1 MLAENYW
8 DTFFDPPRILKTLGL
23 DRAEGA
29 VVDVGAGYARS
40 SSPRAALRSPCPRAE
55 DIDLIIEARRGCR
68 LTWVVFR
75 HPRHCLPKLGASNLM
90 LPCGLCID
98 PCQPLPIW
106 QRDEQSILSQCASM
120 AGGGQPAF

>member
-40 SSPRAALRSPCPRAE
+40 SSPRAAFRPVREPKT
-55 DIDLIIEARRGCR
+55 
-68 LTWVVFR
+68 LT
-75 HPRHCLPKLGASNLM
+75 S
-90 LPCGLCID
+90 
-98 PCQPLPIW
+98 
-106 QRDEQSILSQCASM
+106 S
-120 AGGGQPAF
+120 